1 MDWKEKRK
9 KTGIRRL
16 GFSFVYAARGL
27 YYVYKHEQ
35 NMKIHVFLTLF
46 IVLLAISLDVG
57 LLQIGMLVIVIG
69 GVITL
74 EMVNTAI
81 ERVVDLVSP
90 TYHPLAKT
98 AKDVAAAAVLIYS
111 MIAVI
116 VGIIVFYEPVMNLFL

>member
-1 MDWKEKRK
+1 
-9 KTGIRRL
+9 
-16 GFSFVYAARGL
+16 
-27 YYVYKHEQ
+27 
-35 NMKIHVFLTLF
+35 MKIHVFLTLF

-57 LLQIGMLVIVIG
+57 LLQIGMLLIVIG

>member
-1 MDWKEKRK
+1 M
-9 KTGIRRL
+9 
-16 GFSFVYAARGL
+16 
-27 YYVYKHEQ
+27 
-35 NMKIHVFLTLF
+35 F